1 MFKFLNFI
9 FIIPI
14 KLYQILL
21 SPLLGQSCR
30 YHPTC
35 SQYAVEAIEK
45 YGPIKGIW
53 LGIKRISRCHPW
65 GGSGHDPVP

>member
-1 MFKFLNFI
+1 MLKTFNLI

-30 YHPTC
+30 YFPTC
-35 SQYAVEAIEK
+35 SQYTIEAIDK

-53 LGIKRISRCHPW
+53 LGTKRISKCHPW